1 MSTTSVALFACLSIV
16 SAPPT
21 PKAKP
26 DAPTEP
32 KAAVPSVKIANLVT
46 ADPIPE
52 GYTVQVEEL
61 KDGDKKLGHIIVVGK
76 EGTLSKV
83 VIKIEA
89 REIAS
94 REAKVAA
101 TKGYVN
107 GFVQSM
113 TEAGMT
119 LTTRTVPSDLSKVNV
134 DRRQRY
140 ILSFMTPAKK
150 NLVTQIQ
157 IFFAK
162 SGYLIQVIGEG
173 KNYKTL
179 TDWAKS
185 VMPVT

>member
-1 MSTTSVALFACLSIV
+1 MVACTLLV

-21 PKAKP
+21 PKARPGASAK
-26 DAPTEP
+26 P
-32 KAAVPSVKIANLVT
+32 KAADPSVKIADLVK

-52 GYTVQVEEL
+52 GYTVQSVEL
-61 KDGDKKLGHIIVVGK
+61 KDGDKKLGHMIVVGK

-89 REIAS
+89 RQIAS
-94 REAKVAA
+94 REAKVTA
-101 TKGYVN
+101 TKAYVN

-119 LTTRTVPSDLSKVNV
+119 LTTRTVPRDLSKVNV

-140 ILSFMTPAKK
+140 ILSFMTPDKK

-173 KNYKTL
+173 KEFKTL
-179 TDWAKS
+179 TQWAKS
-185 VMPVT
+185 VMPVP